1 MSGWFLLASAIV
13 QYQRKIKLLNL
24 KKKRMQLLT
33 RNVLYGLLLGVSAVK
48 KSVLEGNINR
58 ELKIISAIEKCL
70 LESVYYIKVL

>member
-1 MSGWFLLASAIV
+1 
-13 QYQRKIKLLNL
+13 
-24 KKKRMQLLT
+24 MQLLT